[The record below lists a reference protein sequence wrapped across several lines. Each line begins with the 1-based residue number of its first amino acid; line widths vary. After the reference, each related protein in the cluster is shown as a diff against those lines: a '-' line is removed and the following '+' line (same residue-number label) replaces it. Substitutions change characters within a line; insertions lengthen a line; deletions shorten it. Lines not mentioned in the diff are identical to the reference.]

1 MRGEN
6 NMGKAKIYEV
16 AEQKEVLLNGD
27 EATAWAAMHV
37 EPDVVAAYPITPQT
51 IIVERFSEFVA
62 DGLVRTEFV
71 SVESEHSAM
80 SACVGAAAAGG
91 RAFTAT
97 AANGLQLMNEI
108 LYIASSLRL
117 PIVMAIANRAVS
129 GPINIHC
136 DHSDAMN
143 VRDAGWIMLFCED
156 AQEVYDTVIQAFKI
170 AENPRVLLPVMVN
183 FDGFLISH
191 TAQNVKIFK
200 DPNVVRERFL
210 GGPRKPIKIKLM
222 GKEVELSLNPKNPI
236 PVTFG
241 PLDLYD
247 YYFEHKRQQ
256 LEAMQN
262 AYEII
267 KEVHEEYAQLSGRR
281 YGNGLV
287 VPYKLEDAEIAVV
300 VMGSAAGTM
309 RYVIDE
315 YREKGIKIGLLRI
328 RAFRPFPYNDIMEN
342 LKHVKLIGVF
352 DRAQDQGVMGGP
364 LFLETR
370 AALYD
375 LADRPQVVNYVFGL
389 GGRDA
394 PPELFKKAFDEL
406 VAISTGKIKPFIKK
420 YIGVRE

>member
-1 MRGEN
+1 VRDMNGEN
-6 NMGKAKIYEV
+6 IKKP
-16 AEQKEVLLNGD
+16 AEQIDMLLNGD
-27 EATAWAAMHV
+27 EAAAWAAYHV
-37 EPDVVAAYPITPQT
+37 EPDVVAAFPITPQT

-71 SVESEHSAM
+71 SVESEHSAL

-108 LYIASSLRL
+108 LYITSSLRL
-117 PIVMAIANRAVS
+117 PVVMAIANRAVS

-136 DHSDAMN
+136 DHTDAMN
-143 VRDAGWIMLFCED
+143 VRDAGWIMLFCEN
-156 AQEVYDTVIQAFKI
+156 AQEVYDTIIQAFKI
-170 AENPRVLLPVMVN
+170 AEDPRVLLPVMVS

-191 TAQNVKIFK
+191 TAEKVEVFK
-200 DPNVVRERFL
+200 DPTIVREVFL
-210 GGPRKPIKIKLM
+210 KVHKIKLM
-222 GKEVELSLNPKNPI
+222 GEEVELSLNPKSPV

-247 YYFEHKRQQ
+247 YYYEHKRQQ
-256 LEAMQN
+256 IEAMRN
-262 AYEII
+262 AYQVI
-267 KEVHEEYAQLSGRR
+267 KEVHDEYAELSGRR
-281 YGNGLV
+281 YGDGLL
-287 VPYKLEDAEIAVV
+287 VPYMLDDAEIAVI

-315 YREKGIKIGLLRI
+315 MREEGIKIGLLRV
-328 RAFRPFPYNDIMEN
+328 RSFRPFPFKDIAERLRN
-342 LKHVKLIGVF
+342 VKVVGVF
-352 DRAQDQGVMGGP
+352 DRAQDQGMMGGP
-364 LFLETR
+364 LFLEIR

-375 LADRPQVVNYVFGL
+375 LENRPRVVNYVFGL

-394 PPELFKKAFDEL
+394 PPEMFRRAFDEL
-406 VAISTGKIKPFIKK
+406 VAIYKGEMKPFVKK

>member
-1 MRGEN
+1 MVE
-6 NMGKAKIYEV
+6 
-16 AEQKEVLLNGD
+16 EQEERLLNGD
-27 EATAWAAMHV
+27 EATAWAAYHV

-117 PIVMAIANRAVS
+117 PIVMAVANRAVS

-136 DHSDAMN
+136 DHTDAMN
-143 VRDAGWIMLFCED
+143 VRDAGWVMLFCED

-170 AENPRVLLPVMVN
+170 AENPNVLLPVIVS

-191 TAQNVKIFK
+191 TAQKVKVFK
-200 DPNVVRERFL
+200 DPSVVREKFL
-210 GGPRKPIKIKLM
+210 GGPRKPAKIKLM
-222 GKEVELSLNPKNPI
+222 GQEVELSLNPKNPV

-256 LEAMQN
+256 SLAMQN
-262 AYEII
+262 AYNVV
-267 KEVHEEYAQLSGRR
+267 KEVHEEYARLSGRR
-281 YGNGLV
+281 YGDGV
-287 VPYKLEDAEIAVV
+287 TVPYKLDDAEIAVV
-300 VMGSAAGTM
+300 AMGSAPGTM

-315 YREKGIKIGLLRI
+315 MREEGIKIGLLRL
-328 RAFRPFPYNDIMEN
+328 RLFRPFPYRDIMEK
-342 LKHVKLIGVF
+342 LKHVKVVGVF
-352 DRAQDQGVMGGP
+352 DRAQDQGMMGGP
-364 LFLETR
+364 LFIETR
-370 AALYD
+370 AALYE
-375 LADRPQVVNYVFGL
+375 LESRPKVVNYVFGL
-389 GGRDA
+389 GGRDT
-394 PPELFKKAFDEL
+394 PPEMFREAFDEL
-406 VAISTGKIKPFIKK
+406 VGISKGTVKPFIRK
-420 YIGVRE
+420 YLGVRE

>member
-1 MRGEN
+1 MLEE
-6 NMGKAKIYEV
+6 KV
-16 AEQKEVLLNGD
+16 AEQEEMLLNGD
-27 EATAWAAMHV
+27 EATAWAAYHV

-71 SVESEHSAM
+71 SVESEHSAL

-136 DHSDAMN
+136 DHTDAMN
-143 VRDAGWIMLFCED
+143 VRDAGWVMLFCED

-170 AENPRVLLPVMVN
+170 AENPKVLLPVMVS

-191 TAQNVKIFK
+191 TAQKVMVFK
-200 DPNVVRERFL
+200 DPAIVREKFL
-210 GGPRKPIKIKLM
+210 GGPRKPVKIKLM
-222 GKEVELSLNPKNPI
+222 GQEVELSLNPKNPV

-247 YYFEHKRQQ
+247 YYYEHKRQQ
-256 LEAMQN
+256 SLAMEN
-262 AYEII
+262 AYEVV
-267 KEVHEEYAQLSGRR
+267 KEVHEEYARLSGRR
-281 YGNGLV
+281 YGNGV
-287 VPYKLEDAEIAVV
+287 IVPYKLDDAEIAVV

-315 YREKGIKIGLLRI
+315 MRDEGIKIGLLRV
-328 RAFRPFPYNDIMEN
+328 RLFRPFPYKDIMEALRN
-342 LKHVKLIGVF
+342 VKVVGVF
-352 DRAQDQGVMGGP
+352 DRAQDQGTVGGP

-375 LADRPQVVNYVFGL
+375 LESRPKVVDYVFGL

-394 PPELFKKAFDEL
+394 PPEMFREAFEEL
-406 VAISTGKIKPFIKK
+406 VGISKGTIKPFRRK

>member
-1 MRGEN
+1 MLKE
-6 NMGKAKIYEV
+6 EV
-16 AEQKEVLLNGD
+16 VGQEERLLNGD
-27 EATAWAAMHV
+27 EAAAWAAYHV

-108 LYIASSLRL
+108 LYIASTLRL

-136 DHSDAMN
+136 DHTDAMN
-143 VRDAGWIMLFCED
+143 VRDAGWVMLFCED
-156 AQEVYDTVIQAFKI
+156 AQEVYDTIIQAFKI
-170 AENPRVLLPVMVN
+170 AENPNVLLPVMVS

-191 TAQNVKIFK
+191 TAQKVKVFK
-200 DPNVVRERFL
+200 DPSVVREKFL
-210 GGPRKPIKIKLM
+210 GGPRKPAKIKLM
-222 GKEVELSLNPKNPI
+222 GHEVELSLNPKNPI

-256 LEAMQN
+256 SLAMQN
-262 AYEII
+262 AYEVV
-267 KEVHEEYAQLSGRR
+267 KEVHEEYARLSGRR
-281 YGNGLV
+281 YGDGV
-287 VPYKLEDAEIAVV
+287 TVPYRLEDAEIAVV
-300 VMGSAAGTM
+300 AMGSAPGTM

-315 YREKGIKIGLLRI
+315 MRDEGIKIGLLRI
-328 RAFRPFPYNDIMEN
+328 RLFRPFPYRDIIEKLRN
-342 LKHVKLIGVF
+342 VKVVGVF
-352 DRAQDQGVMGGP
+352 DRAQDQGMMGGP

-370 AALYD
+370 AALYE
-375 LADRPQVVNYVFGL
+375 LESRPKVVNYVFGL

-394 PPELFKKAFDEL
+394 PPEMFREAFDEL
-406 VAISTGKIKPFIKK
+406 VGINKGTIKPFIRK

>member
-1 MRGEN
+1 M
-6 NMGKAKIYEV
+6 AKEKLLGV
-16 AEQKEVLLNGD
+16 ADQEELLLNGD
-27 EATAWAAMHV
+27 EAVAWAVYHV

-71 SVESEHSAM
+71 SVESEHSAL

-108 LYIASSLRL
+108 LYITSSLRL

-136 DHSDAMN
+136 DHTDAMN

-170 AENPRVLLPVMVN
+170 AENPKVLLPVMVC

-191 TAQNVKIFK
+191 TAQRVKVFK
-200 DPNVVRERFL
+200 DPNVVREKFL
-210 GGPRKPIKIKLM
+210 GGPRKPVKIKLM
-222 GKEVELSLNPKNPI
+222 GQEVELSLNPKNPI

-256 LEAMQN
+256 SEAMQN
-262 AYEII
+262 AYEVIR
-267 KEVHEEYAQLSGRR
+267 EVHDEYAKLSGRS
-281 YGNGLV
+281 YGNGLI
-287 VPYKLEDAEIAVV
+287 VPYRLEDAEIVVV

-309 RYVIDE
+309 RYVIDGL
-315 YREKGIKIGLLRI
+315 REEGVKIGLLRI
-328 RAFRPFPYNDIMEN
+328 KSFRPFPYKEIAEV
-342 LKHVKLIGVF
+342 LKNAKVIGVF
-352 DRAQDQGVMGGP
+352 DRAQDQGMMGGP
-364 LFLETR
+364 LFLEIR

-375 LADRPQVVNYVFGL
+375 LENRPTVVNYVFGL

-394 PPELFKKAFDEL
+394 PPELFRRAFDEL
-406 VAISTGKIKPFIKK
+406 VGIAKGTVKPFIRK

>member
-1 MRGEN
+1 MRKVLREE
-6 NMGKAKIYEV
+6 IV
-16 AEQKEVLLNGD
+16 EQEERLLNGD
-27 EATAWAAMHV
+27 EAVAWAAYHV

-136 DHSDAMN
+136 DHTDAMN
-143 VRDAGWIMLFCED
+143 VRDAGWVMLFCED
-156 AQEVYDTVIQAFKI
+156 AQEVYDTIIQAFKI
-170 AENPRVLLPVMVN
+170 AENPKVLLPVMVN

-191 TAQNVKIFK
+191 TAQKVKVFK
-200 DPNVVRERFL
+200 DPSVVREKFL
-210 GGPRKPIKIKLM
+210 GGPRKPVKIKLM
-222 GKEVELSLNPKNPI
+222 GKEVELSLNPKNPV

-247 YYFEHKRQQ
+247 YYYEHKMQQ
-256 LEAMQN
+256 LVAIQN
-262 AYEII
+262 AYDVV
-267 KEVHEEYAQLSGRR
+267 KEVHEEYAKLSGRR
-281 YGNGLV
+281 YGNGV
-287 VPYKLEDAEIAVV
+287 IVPYKLDDAEIAVV
-300 VMGSAAGTM
+300 AMGSAPGTM

-315 YREKGIKIGLLRI
+315 MREEGIKIGLLRV
-328 RAFRPFPYNDIMEN
+328 RLFRPFPYKDIIEALRN
-342 LKHVKLIGVF
+342 VKVVGVF
-352 DRAQDQGVMGGP
+352 DRAQNQGMMGGP

-370 AALYD
+370 AALYE
-375 LADRPQVVNYVFGL
+375 LESRPEVVNYIFGL

-394 PPELFKKAFDEL
+394 PPEMFREAFDEL
-406 VAISTGKIKPFIKK
+406 VGIYRGTISPFIRK